1 MIRTKKEEDAEIY
14 DDDDDEDE
22 DLSKY
27 WSDYDTFGYDKRGLG
42 SMKRSPLGRR
52 ISNQKFMK

>member
-1 MIRTKKEEDAEIY
+1 MIRTKKEDAEIY
-14 DDDDDEDE
+14 DDDDDDDE